1 MSSHK
6 TPTIVLF
13 GSTGFA
19 YRNIGDLA
27 TVVNVVSNLRKA
39 LPRLEIVFLSNK
51 PEATGLSDGVS
62 IKRSMGSFLMNET
75 TLVRWLTGRLSARYH
90 GVRMVQKIC
99 KVVWLLGNVVLLK
112 AFRMTFIRD
121 EGGQEF
127 LRAIKGADVM
137 FAVGGGYINTVWP
150 YYFIEICLTALVGAY
165 LGKPVIMSGQ
175 SIGPVDGRW
184 SQFLLKYCLRRVELV
199 TVRDGTQSLAILD
212 YLRFAHPCLFSTCDD
227 ALTLVA
233 AEAEA
238 ETFIK
243 RHLPAQDA
251 VIMGINVRD
260 SRHYKLRPTIDHV
273 EAFWGELL
281 DAIAENLNVRYVF
294 IPMQDIDERTALDV
308 ICRMKHRDRALCLPL
323 VTDPHLAKGIIGR
336 MDLALGVSYHFLI
349 FAMSM
354 GVPAIGLF
362 LDEYYRIKTCGA
374 CEVFGCPEWA
384 IPVRAREDI
393 VRIVEQVTECLEH
406 RDSLSQHLQAMTD
419 RLSERSLVAICR
431 AKDMMVHEYP
441 HLVEAES

>member
-1 MSSHK
+1 MES
-6 TPTIVLF
+6 P
-13 GSTGFA
+13 
-19 YRNIGDLA
+19 
-27 TVVNVVSNLRKA
+27 
-39 LPRLEIVFLSNK
+39 PRHEIVFLSNK

-62 IKRSMGSFLMNET
+62 IKCSMGSFLMNET
-75 TLVRWLTGRLSARYH
+75 TLVRWLTGHLGARYQ
-90 GVRMVQKIC
+90 VVQMVKIFI

-112 AFRMTFIRD
+112 TFRMTFIRD
-121 EGGQEF
+121 ERCQEF

-150 YYFIEICLTALVGAY
+150 YYFIEVCLTALVGAY

-175 SIGPVDGRW
+175 CIGPLDGRW
-184 SQFLLKYCLRRVELV
+184 SHFLLKYCLRRMDLV
-199 TVRDGTQSLAILD
+199 TVRDSTYSLASLNH
-212 YLRFAHPCLFSTCDD
+212 LRFTHPRLFSTCDD

-233 AEAEA
+233 AEDEA
-238 ETFIK
+238 KAFIK
-243 RHLPAQDA
+243 RHLPTQDA

-294 IPMQDIDERTALDV
+294 IPLQDIDERTALDV
-308 ICRMKHRDRALCLPL
+308 ISRMKHRDRALCLPL

-336 MDLALGVSYHFLI
+336 MDLALGISYHFLI

-354 GVPAIGLF
+354 GVPATGLF
-362 LDEYYRIKTCGA
+362 LDEYYRIKVCGA
-374 CEVFGCPEWA
+374 CEVFGRPEWA

-393 VRIVEQVTECLEH
+393 VEIVEQVTECLEH
-406 RDSLSQHLQAMTD
+406 RDSLSQHLRVMTD
-419 RLSERSLVAICR
+419 RLSERSLIAIHQ
-431 AKDMMVHEYP
+431 AKDILVHEYP